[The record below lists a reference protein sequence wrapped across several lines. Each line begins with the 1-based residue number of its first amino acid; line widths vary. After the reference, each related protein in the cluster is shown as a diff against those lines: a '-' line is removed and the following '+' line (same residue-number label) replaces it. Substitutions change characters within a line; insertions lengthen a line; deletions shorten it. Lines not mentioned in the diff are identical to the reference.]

1 MKFCSNNILF
11 WAIISWSTFEIKV
24 EKLQQFAIGQRW
36 LSDTETELGLGV
48 LIDVDERSISIL
60 FPKSD
65 ETRVYARNNAP
76 LSRIV
81 FNTNDEVHDQEGTQW
96 LVESLEHHHGVVRY
110 AVVRS
115 LEDGTQERKTLNE
128 TRIGAQIQ
136 LSKPLD
142 RLLASQIDYKEWY
155 DLRIEAMLMQ
165 ANMQSSPL
173 RGLVGARVGLIPHQ
187 LYIAHEVGKRFA
199 PRVLLAD
206 EVGLG
211 KTIEAGLIIHQQLKT
226 GRSERILILVPDSLQ
241 YQWMIEMRR
250 RFNLAFSIFDLTRT
264 ASIKEHDPELN
275 PFLTE
280 QCIIASVDLMID
292 HDDLREQALEA
303 GFDLL
308 VVDEAHHLMWNE
320 EEGGNDRYD
329 LVEELAEQT
338 PGVLLLTATPEQLG
352 VESHF
357 ARLRLLDPQRFSSL
371 DRFLDEEEKYQH
383 TAKIAEVLMSDLPL
397 EDSHLTAIEQLLGH
411 RISDEPE
418 QRFRAIHELL
428 DRHGTGRILFRNTRE
443 AIQGFPGRDCQ
454 PAPLPAPEN
463 WSKDGKLREQMWP
476 EEAQLDGSWMES
488 DPRVG
493 WLMEMLRTQLKHKKV
508 LLIARS
514 GPVVEALENALRLH
528 AGIRTAMFH
537 EGMSLLER
545 DQAAAYFAEDSY
557 GAQILLCSEIGS
569 EGRNFQFASDLVL
582 FDLPA
587 NPDVLEQRIGRLD
600 RIGQENRIQ
609 IHVPYLEGTAQE
621 RMFRWY
627 NEALNIFSNI
637 SPTAQTLQE
646 NFIVNLKDCLLTDMG
661 QQFEDLLEEVSV
673 QREALEAELQAG
685 RDRLLEYNSC
695 RPIVAQEIVQALEDY
710 DDNTTLP
717 MFMKRFMAS
726 TNIDFDEQSNGTV
739 IIKPTDQMQVQGL
752 TLDEEGM
759 TATFYRDQAQV
770 REDAQYLTL
779 EHPFT
784 ESVMEMIN
792 TQAFGSTNVAI
803 LKSNALKQGS
813 ILLEVWFKVD
823 VIAPKALNLPSSLP
837 QQLIRVL
844 LSETGQ
850 DLSMKIEPSILKPY
864 LHHLDSN
871 SCRQVVKARRDVIE
885 ERYQQALNIAKTTL
899 PEMKQQAKEI
909 YGGKWQ
915 YEIDRLSYLKQFNPS
930 IREDEITR
938 LQKLQK
944 EGIALLDGL
953 SVTPE
958 AIQVLVVVKP

>member
-1 MKFCSNNILF
+1 MH
-11 WAIISWSTFEIKV
+11 
-24 EKLQQFAIGQRW
+24 QFAIGQRW

-81 FNTNDEVHDQEGTQW
+81 FNINDEIQDQEGTLW
-96 LVESLEHHHGVVRY
+96 IVESLDDQRGVIRY
-110 AVVRS
+110 NVTRTLSTGEQQQKA
-115 LEDGTQERKTLNE
+115 LNE

-136 LSKPLD
+136 LSRPLE

-155 DLRIEAMLMQ
+155 DLRIEALQLKASMQ
-165 ANMQSSPL
+165 NSRL
-173 RGLVGARVGLIPHQ
+173 RGLIGSRVGLIPHQ
-187 LYIAHEVGKRFA
+187 LYIAHEVGQRFA

-206 EVGLG
+206 QVGLG

-226 GRSERILILVPDSLQ
+226 GRSERILVLVPDSLQ

-250 RFNLAFSIFDLTRT
+250 RFNLQFSLFDLTRT
-264 ASIKEHDPELN
+264 AAMKEHDPELN
-275 PFLTE
+275 PFLSE
-280 QCIIASVDLMID
+280 QCIIASVDLLVD
-292 HDDLREQALEA
+292 HDDLREQAVEA

-329 LVEELAEQT
+329 LIEELAEQT
-338 PGVLLLTATPEQLG
+338 AGVLLLTATPEQLG

-371 DRFLDEEEKYQH
+371 ENFLDEEQQYQH
-383 TAKIAEVLMSDLPL
+383 TAQIAEVLMSDQAL
-397 EDSHLTAIEQLLGH
+397 EAAHFSAIEQLLGH
-411 RISDEPE
+411 AIEDQPE
-418 QRFRAIHELL
+418 QRYRAIHELL

-443 AIQGFPGRDCQ
+443 AIQGFPGRDC
-454 PAPLPAPEN
+454 LPAPIPAPAH
-463 WSKDGKLREQMWP
+463 WSMDGKLREQMWP
-476 EEAQLDGSWMES
+476 EESQLDGSWLES
-488 DPRVG
+488 DPRVT
-493 WLMEMLRTQLKHKKV
+493 WLMEVLRKDLKHKKV

-514 GPVVEALENALRLH
+514 GPVVEALENVLRLH

-569 EGRNFQFASDLVL
+569 EGRNFQFASDLIL
-582 FDLPA
+582 FDLPS

-609 IHVPYLEGTAQE
+609 IHVPYLIGTAQE

-627 NEALNIFSNI
+627 NEGLNIFTNI

-646 NFIVNLKDCLLTDMG
+646 NFIVDLKGCLLGDLG
-661 QQFEDLLEEVSV
+661 QQFEDLLENVSL
-673 QREALEAELQAG
+673 QREALEAELQEG

-695 RPIVAQEIVQALEDY
+695 RPVVAQEIVQALEDY
-710 DDNTTLP
+710 DDNSTLP
-717 MFMKRFMAS
+717 QFMKRFMAS

-739 IIKPTDQMQVQGL
+739 IIKPTEQMQVQGIS
-752 TLDEEGM
+752 LDEDGM
-759 TATFYRDQAQV
+759 TVTFYRDQALV
-770 REDAQYLTL
+770 REDAQYLTF

-784 ESVMEMIN
+784 ESVMDMIQ
-792 TQAFGSTNVAI
+792 TQSFGSTNVAL
-803 LKSNALKQGS
+803 LKTNALKQGS

-823 VIAPKALNLPSSLP
+823 VVAPKALNLPASLP
-837 QQLIRVL
+837 TQLIRVL
-844 LSETGQ
+844 LSENGQ
-850 DLSMKIEPSILKPY
+850 DLSLKIDPEIIKPY
-864 LHHLDSN
+864 LSHLDGN
-871 SCRQVVKARRDVIE
+871 SSRQVVKARRDIVE
-885 ERYQQALNIAKTTL
+885 QRYAQALEIAKQAL
-899 PEMKQQAKEI
+899 PALQEQAKSI
-909 YGGKWQ
+909 YSSKWQ
-915 YEIDRLSYLKQFNPS
+915 YEIDRLTYLKQFNPS
-930 IREDEITR
+930 IRGDEIQR
-938 LQKLQK
+938 LEKFQQ
-944 EGIALLDGL
+944 EGLNLLNGL
-953 SVTPE
+953 AVTPE
-958 AIQVLVVVKP
+958 AIRILVVVKP

>member
-1 MKFCSNNILF
+1 M
-11 WAIISWSTFEIKV
+11 
-24 EKLQQFAIGQRW
+24 EKLHQFAIGQRW

-48 LIDVDERSISIL
+48 LIDVDERSVSIL

-65 ETRVYARNNAP
+65 ETRVYARSNAP

-81 FNTNDEVHDQEGTQW
+81 FNIKDELQDQEGTKW
-96 LVESLEHHHGVVRY
+96 LVESFEDRNGVVRY
-110 AVVRS
+110 NVMRT
-115 LEDGTQERKTLNE
+115 LDDGTEERKALNE
-128 TRIGAQIQ
+128 TRVGAHIQ
-136 LSKPLD
+136 LSRPLD

-155 DLRIEAMLMQ
+155 DLRIEALLMQ
-165 ANMQSSPL
+165 ANMQLSPL
-173 RGLVGARVGLIPHQ
+173 RGMIGARVGLIPHQ
-187 LYIAHEVGKRFA
+187 LYIAHEVGQRFA

-226 GRSERILILVPDSLQ
+226 SRSERILILVPDSLQ

-250 RFNLAFSIFDLTRT
+250 RFNLQFSLFDLTRT
-264 ASIKEHDPELN
+264 ASIKEHDPDFN

-280 QCIIASVDLMID
+280 QCIIASVDLMVD

-308 VVDEAHHLMWNE
+308 VVDEAHHLTWSE
-320 EEGGNDRYD
+320 EQGGNDRYD
-329 LVEELAEQT
+329 LIEELAEKT

-371 DRFLDEEEKYQH
+371 DRFLSEEEQYHH

-397 EDSHLTAIEQLLGH
+397 EPEHLSAIQALLGH
-411 RISDEPE
+411 SIQDEPE

-454 PAPLPAPEN
+454 PVALAAPAT

-476 EEAQLDGSWMES
+476 EEAQLDGAWMEN
-488 DPRVG
+488 DPRVM
-493 WLMEMLRTQLKHKKV
+493 WLMEMLRTALKHKKV

-514 GPVVEALENALRLH
+514 GPVVEALENVLRLH

-569 EGRNFQFASDLVL
+569 EGRNFQFASDLIL
-582 FDLPA
+582 FDLPI

-609 IHVPYLEGTAQE
+609 IHVPYLAGTAQE

-627 NEALNIFSNI
+627 NEGLNIFSNI

-646 NFIVNLKDCLLTDMG
+646 NFIVPLKNCLVADLG
-661 QQFEDLLEEVSV
+661 QQFEDLLDDVGV
-673 QREALEAELQAG
+673 QREALESELQAG

-710 DDNTTLP
+710 DDNSPLP
-717 MFMKRFMAS
+717 VFIKRFMAA

-752 TLDEEGM
+752 SLDEDGM
-759 TATFYRDQAQV
+759 TATFYRDQAQL

-792 TQAFGSTNVAI
+792 TQGFGSTNVAL

-813 ILLEVWFKVD
+813 VLLEVWFKVD

-837 QQLIRVL
+837 QQMIRVL

-850 DLSMKIEPSILKPY
+850 DLSAKIDSSILKPY

-871 SCRQVVKARRDVIE
+871 SCRQVVKARRDLIE
-885 ERYQQALNIAKTTL
+885 ERYNQALDIAKAAL
-899 PEMKQQAKEI
+899 PNFKQQAKEV
-909 YGGKWQ
+909 YGNKWQ
-915 YEIDRLSYLKQFNPS
+915 YEIDRLTYLKQFNPS
-930 IREDEITR
+930 IREDEISRLQR
-938 LQKLQK
+938 LQKQ
-944 EGIALLDGL
+944 GIGLLDGL
-953 SVTPE
+953 SVTAE

>member
-1 MKFCSNNILF
+1 M
-11 WAIISWSTFEIKV
+11 
-24 EKLQQFAIGQRW
+24 EKLHQFAIGQRW

-48 LIDVDERSISIL
+48 LIDVDERSVSIL

-65 ETRVYARNNAP
+65 ETRVYARSNAP

-81 FNTNDEVHDQEGTQW
+81 FNIKDELQDQEGTKW
-96 LVESLEHHHGVVRY
+96 LVESFEDRNGVVRY
-110 AVVRS
+110 NVMRT
-115 LEDGTQERKTLNE
+115 LDDGTEERKALNE
-128 TRIGAQIQ
+128 TRVGAHIQ
-136 LSKPLD
+136 LSRPLD

-155 DLRIEAMLMQ
+155 DLRIEALLMQ
-165 ANMQSSPL
+165 ANMQLSPL
-173 RGLVGARVGLIPHQ
+173 RGMIGARVGLIPHQ
-187 LYIAHEVGKRFA
+187 LYIAHEVGQRFA

-250 RFNLAFSIFDLTRT
+250 RFNLQFSLFDLTRT
-264 ASIKEHDPELN
+264 ASIKEHDPDFN

-280 QCIIASVDLMID
+280 QCIIASVDLMVD

-308 VVDEAHHLMWNE
+308 VVDEAHHLTWSE
-320 EEGGNDRYD
+320 EQGGNDRYD
-329 LVEELAEQT
+329 LIEELAEKT

-371 DRFLDEEEKYQH
+371 DRFLNEEEQYHH

-397 EDSHLTAIEQLLGH
+397 EPEHLSAIQALLGH
-411 RISDEPE
+411 SIQDEPE

-454 PAPLPAPEN
+454 PVALAAPATWP
-463 WSKDGKLREQMWP
+463 KDGKLREQMWP
-476 EEAQLDGSWMES
+476 EEAQLDGAWMEN
-488 DPRVG
+488 DPRVM
-493 WLMEMLRTQLKHKKV
+493 WLMEMLRTALKHKKV

-514 GPVVEALENALRLH
+514 GPVVEALENVLRLH

-569 EGRNFQFASDLVL
+569 EGRNFQFASDLIL
-582 FDLPA
+582 FDLPI

-609 IHVPYLEGTAQE
+609 IHVPYLAGTAQE

-627 NEALNIFSNI
+627 NEGLNIFSNI

-646 NFIVNLKDCLLTDMG
+646 NFIVPLKNCLVADVG
-661 QQFEDLLEEVSV
+661 QQFEDLLDDVGV
-673 QREALEAELQAG
+673 QREALESELQAG

-710 DDNTTLP
+710 DDNSPLP
-717 MFMKRFMAS
+717 VFIKRFMAA

-752 TLDEEGM
+752 SLDEDGM
-759 TATFYRDQAQV
+759 TATFYRDQAQL

-792 TQAFGSTNVAI
+792 TQGFGSTNVAL

-813 ILLEVWFKVD
+813 VLLEVWFKVD

-837 QQLIRVL
+837 QQMIRVL

-850 DLSMKIEPSILKPY
+850 DLSAKIDSSILKPY

-871 SCRQVVKARRDVIE
+871 SCRQVVKARRDLIE
-885 ERYQQALNIAKTTL
+885 ERYNQALDIAKAAL
-899 PEMKQQAKEI
+899 PNFKQQAKEV
-909 YGGKWQ
+909 YGNKWQ
-915 YEIDRLSYLKQFNPS
+915 YEIDRLTYLKQFNPS
-930 IREDEITR
+930 IREDEISRLQR
-938 LQKLQK
+938 LQKQ
-944 EGIALLDGL
+944 GIGLLDGL
-953 SVTPE
+953 SVTAE

>member
-1 MKFCSNNILF
+1 M
-11 WAIISWSTFEIKV
+11 
-24 EKLQQFAIGQRW
+24 EKLHQFAIGQRW

-48 LIDVDERSISIL
+48 LIDVDERSVSIL

-81 FNTNDEVHDQEGTQW
+81 FNIKDELQDQEGIKW
-96 LVESLEHHHGVVRY
+96 LVESFEDRHGVVRY
-110 AVVRS
+110 NVIRT
-115 LEDGTQERKTLNE
+115 LEDGTEERKSLNE
-128 TRIGAQIQ
+128 TRLGAHIQ

-142 RLLASQIDYKEWY
+142 RLLASQVDYKEWY
-155 DLRIEAMLMQ
+155 DLRIEALLMQ
-165 ANMQSSPL
+165 ANMKASPL
-173 RGLVGARVGLIPHQ
+173 RGMIGARVGLIPHQ
-187 LYIAHEVGKRFA
+187 LYIAHEVGQRFA

-226 GRSERILILVPDSLQ
+226 GRSDRILILVPDSLQ

-250 RFNLAFSIFDLTRT
+250 RFNLQFSLFDLTRT
-264 ASIKEHDPELN
+264 ASIKEHDPDLN

-280 QCIIASVDLMID
+280 QCIIASVDLMVD
-292 HDDLREQALEA
+292 HDDLREQALDA

-308 VVDEAHHLMWNE
+308 VVDEAHHLMWSE
-320 EEGGNDRYD
+320 EQGGNDRYD
-329 LVEELAEQT
+329 LIEELAEKT

-371 DRFLDEEEKYQH
+371 ERFLDEEVQYHH

-397 EDSHLTAIEQLLGH
+397 EPEHLAAIESLLGH
-411 RISDEPE
+411 SIQDVPE

-454 PAPLPAPEN
+454 PAALPAPEH

-476 EEAQLDGSWMES
+476 EEAQLDGSWMEH
-488 DPRVG
+488 DPRVM
-493 WLMEMLRTQLKHKKV
+493 WLMEMLRTGLKHKKV
-508 LLIARS
+508 LLIART
-514 GPVVEALENALRLH
+514 GPVVEALENVLRLH

-569 EGRNFQFASDLVL
+569 EGRNFQFASDLIL

-609 IHVPYLEGTAQE
+609 IHVPYLIGTAQE

-627 NEALNIFSNI
+627 NEGLNIFTNI

-646 NFIVNLKDCLLTDMG
+646 NFLVQLKDCLLADVG

-673 QREALEAELQAG
+673 QREALESELQAG

-695 RPIVAQEIVQALEDY
+695 RPIVAQEIVKALEDY

-752 TLDEEGM
+752 SLDEEGM

-792 TQAFGSTNVAI
+792 TQSFGSTNVSV
-803 LKSNALKQGS
+803 LKSAALPQGS
-813 ILLEVWFKVD
+813 VLLEVWFKVD
-823 VIAPKALNLPSSLP
+823 VVAPKALNLPSSLP

-844 LSETGQ
+844 LSEKGQ
-850 DLSMKIEPSILKPY
+850 DLSDKIAPEILKPY
-864 LHHLDSN
+864 LHHLDGN

-885 ERYQQALNIAKTTL
+885 QRYTQALEIAKMAL
-899 PEMKQQAKEI
+899 PNFKQQAKEI
-909 YGGKWQ
+909 YGNKWQ
-915 YEIDRLSYLKQFNPS
+915 YEIDRLTYLKQFNPS
-930 IREDEITR
+930 IREDEIAR

-944 EGIALLDGL
+944 EGIGLLDSL

>member
-1 MKFCSNNILF
+1 M
-11 WAIISWSTFEIKV
+11 
-24 EKLQQFAIGQRW
+24 EKLHQFAIGQRW

-48 LIDVDERSISIL
+48 LIDVDERSVSIL

-81 FNTNDEVHDQEGTQW
+81 FNIKDELQDQEGIKW
-96 LVESLEHHHGVVRY
+96 LVESFEDRHGVVRY
-110 AVVRS
+110 NVIRT
-115 LEDGTQERKTLNE
+115 LDDGTEERKSLNE
-128 TRIGAQIQ
+128 TRLGAHIQ

-142 RLLASQIDYKEWY
+142 RLLASQVDYKEWY
-155 DLRIEAMLMQ
+155 DLRIEALLMQ
-165 ANMQSSPL
+165 ANMKASPL
-173 RGLVGARVGLIPHQ
+173 RGMIGARVGLIPHQ
-187 LYIAHEVGKRFA
+187 LYIAHEVGQRFA

-226 GRSERILILVPDSLQ
+226 GRSDRILILVPDSLQ

-250 RFNLAFSIFDLTRT
+250 RFNLQFSLFDLTRT
-264 ASIKEHDPELN
+264 ASIKEHDPDLN

-280 QCIIASVDLMID
+280 QCIIASVDLMVD
-292 HDDLREQALEA
+292 HDDLREQALDA

-308 VVDEAHHLMWNE
+308 VVDEAHHLMWSE
-320 EEGGNDRYD
+320 EQGGNDRYD
-329 LVEELAEQT
+329 LIEELAEKT

-371 DRFLDEEEKYQH
+371 ERFLDEEVQYHH

-397 EDSHLTAIEQLLGH
+397 EPEHLAAIESLLGH
-411 RISDEPE
+411 SIQDVPE

-454 PAPLPAPEN
+454 PAALPAPEH

-476 EEAQLDGSWMES
+476 EEAQLDGSWMEH
-488 DPRVG
+488 DPRVM
-493 WLMEMLRTQLKHKKV
+493 WLMEMLRTGLKHKKV
-508 LLIARS
+508 LLIART
-514 GPVVEALENALRLH
+514 GPVVEALENVLRLH

-569 EGRNFQFASDLVL
+569 EGRNFQFASDLIL

-609 IHVPYLEGTAQE
+609 IHVPYLIGTAQE

-627 NEALNIFSNI
+627 NEGLNIFTNI

-646 NFIVNLKDCLLTDMG
+646 NFLVQLKDCLLADVG

-673 QREALEAELQAG
+673 QREALESELQAG

-695 RPIVAQEIVQALEDY
+695 RPIVAQEIVKALEDY

-752 TLDEEGM
+752 SLDEEGM

-792 TQAFGSTNVAI
+792 TQSFGSTNVSV
-803 LKSNALKQGS
+803 LKSAALPQGS
-813 ILLEVWFKVD
+813 VLLEVWFKVD
-823 VIAPKALNLPSSLP
+823 VVAPKALNLSSSLP

-844 LSETGQ
+844 LSEKGQ
-850 DLSMKIEPSILKPY
+850 DLSDKIAPEILKPY
-864 LHHLDSN
+864 LHHLDGN

-885 ERYQQALNIAKTTL
+885 QRYTQALEIAKTAL
-899 PEMKQQAKEI
+899 PNFKQQAKEI
-909 YGGKWQ
+909 YGNKWQ
-915 YEIDRLSYLKQFNPS
+915 YEIDRLTYLKQFNPS
-930 IREDEITR
+930 IREDEIAR

-944 EGIALLDGL
+944 EGIGLLDSL

>member
-1 MKFCSNNILF
+1 M
-11 WAIISWSTFEIKV
+11 
-24 EKLQQFAIGQRW
+24 QQFAIGQRW

-48 LIDVDERSISIL
+48 LIDVDERSVSIL

-65 ETRVYARNNAP
+65 ETRVYARSNAP
-76 LSRIV
+76 LTRII
-81 FNTNDEVHDQEGTQW
+81 FNTKDELMDQEGTTW
-96 LVESLEHHHGVVRY
+96 IVESFEDRNGVIRY
-110 AVVRS
+110 DVIRT
-115 LEDGTQERKTLNE
+115 LEDGTEERKSLNE
-128 TRIGAQIQ
+128 TRIGATIQ

-155 DLRIEAMLMQ
+155 DLRIESLLMQ
-165 ANMQSSPL
+165 ANMKSSPL
-173 RGLVGARVGLIPHQ
+173 RGMIGSRVGLIPHQ
-187 LYIAHEVGKRFA
+187 LYIAHEVGQRFA

-250 RFNLAFSIFDLTRT
+250 RFNLQFSLFDLTRT
-264 ASIKEHDPELN
+264 ASIKEHDPDLN

-292 HDDLREQALEA
+292 HDDLREQAMEA

-308 VVDEAHHLMWNE
+308 VVDEAHHLMWSE
-320 EEGGNDRYD
+320 EDGGNDRYD
-329 LVEELAEQT
+329 LVEELAQQT
-338 PGVLLLTATPEQLG
+338 AGVLLLTATPEQLG

-357 ARLRLLDPQRFSSL
+357 ARLRLLDSQRFSSL
-371 DRFLDEEEKYQH
+371 DRFLDEEEQYQQ

-397 EDSHLTAIEQLLGH
+397 EEAHLAAIEGLLGH
-411 RISDEPE
+411 RIEDHPE

-463 WSKDGKLREQMWP
+463 WSKEGKLREQMWP
-476 EEAQLDGSWMES
+476 EEAQLDGAWMET
-488 DPRVG
+488 DPRVS
-493 WLMEMLRTQLKHKKV
+493 WIMEMLRTQLKHKKV

-514 GPVVEALENALRLH
+514 GPVVEALENALRIH

-569 EGRNFQFASDLVL
+569 EGRNFQFASDLIL

-609 IHVPYLEGTAQE
+609 IHVPYLVGTAQE

-627 NEALNIFSNI
+627 NEALNIFGNI

-646 NFIVNLKDCLLTDMG
+646 NFIVDLKDCLLTDMG
-661 QQFEDLLEEVSV
+661 QKFEELLEAVVV
-673 QREALEAELQAG
+673 QREALEAELQNG

-759 TATFYRDQAQV
+759 TATFYRDQAQI
-770 REDAQYLTL
+770 REDAEYLTL

-784 ESVMEMIN
+784 ESVMEMIG
-792 TQAFGSTNVAI
+792 TQGFGSTNVAV
-803 LKSNALKQGS
+803 LKSAALPQGS
-813 ILLEVWFKVD
+813 VLLEVWFKVD
-823 VIAPKALNLPSSLP
+823 VVAPKALNLPSSLP
-837 QQLIRVL
+837 QQLVRVL
-844 LSETGQ
+844 LSEKRSGFISKNCT
-850 DLSMKIEPSILKPY
+850 
-864 LHHLDSN
+864 
-871 SCRQVVKARRDVIE
+871 
-885 ERYQQALNIAKTTL
+885 
-899 PEMKQQAKEI
+899 
-909 YGGKWQ
+909 
-915 YEIDRLSYLKQFNPS
+915 
-930 IREDEITR
+930 
-938 LQKLQK
+938 
-944 EGIALLDGL
+944 
-953 SVTPE
+953 
-958 AIQVLVVVKP
+958 

>member
-1 MKFCSNNILF
+1 M
-11 WAIISWSTFEIKV
+11 
-24 EKLQQFAIGQRW
+24 QQFAIGQRW

-48 LIDVDERSISIL
+48 LIDVDERSVSIL

-65 ETRVYARNNAP
+65 ETRVYARHNAP

-81 FNTNDEVHDQEGTQW
+81 FNSGDELQDQEGTVW
-96 LVESLEHHHGVVRY
+96 SVESAEDRHGVLRY
-110 AVVRS
+110 NVIRTLA
-115 LEDGTQERKTLNE
+115 DGTEERKALNE
-128 TRIGAQIQ
+128 TRIGANIQ

-155 DLRIEAMLMQ
+155 DLRIESLLMQ

-173 RGLVGARVGLIPHQ
+173 RGLVGSRVGLIPHQ

-250 RFNLAFSIFDLTRT
+250 RFNLEFSLFDLTRT
-264 ASIKEHDPELN
+264 ASIKEHDPEQN

-280 QCIIASVDLMID
+280 QRIIASIDLMID

-308 VVDEAHHLMWNE
+308 VVDEAHHLMWSE

-329 LVEELAEQT
+329 LVEELAQQT
-338 PGVLLLTATPEQLG
+338 AGVLLLTATPEQLG

-357 ARLRLLDPQRFSSL
+357 ARLRLLDPSRFNSL
-371 DRFLDEEEKYQH
+371 DRFLDEEEQYQQ
-383 TAKIAEVLMSDLPL
+383 TAKIAEVLMSDMPL
-397 EDSHLTAIEQLLGH
+397 EAMHLDAVKALLGQ
-411 RISDEPE
+411 RIDDTPE
-418 QRFRAIHELL
+418 QRFRAIHEIL

-476 EEAQLDGSWMES
+476 EEAQLDGAWMEH
-488 DPRVG
+488 DPRVM
-493 WLMEMLRTQLKHKKV
+493 WLMEKLRTDLKHNKV

-514 GPVVEALENALRLH
+514 GPVVEALENVLRLH

-545 DQAAAYFAEDSY
+545 DQAAAYFAEESY

-569 EGRNFQFASDLVL
+569 EGRNFQFASDLIL

-600 RIGQENRIQ
+600 RIGQQNRIQ
-609 IHVPYLEGTAQE
+609 IHVPYLAGTAQE

-627 NEALNIFSNI
+627 NEGLNIFSNI

-646 NFIVNLKDCLLTDMG
+646 NFIVNLKDCLLADLG

-695 RPIVAQEIVQALEDY
+695 RPIVAQEIVTALEDY

-717 MFMKRFMAS
+717 MFMKRFMAA

-752 TLDEEGM
+752 TLDEDGM
-759 TATFYRDQAQV
+759 TATFYRDQAQL
-770 REDAQYLTL
+770 REDAQ
-779 EHPFT
+779 
-784 ESVMEMIN
+784 
-792 TQAFGSTNVAI
+792 
-803 LKSNALKQGS
+803 
-813 ILLEVWFKVD
+813 
-823 VIAPKALNLPSSLP
+823 
-837 QQLIRVL
+837 
-844 LSETGQ
+844 
-850 DLSMKIEPSILKPY
+850 
-864 LHHLDSN
+864 
-871 SCRQVVKARRDVIE
+871 
-885 ERYQQALNIAKTTL
+885 
-899 PEMKQQAKEI
+899 
-909 YGGKWQ
+909 
-915 YEIDRLSYLKQFNPS
+915 
-930 IREDEITR
+930 
-938 LQKLQK
+938 
-944 EGIALLDGL
+944 
-953 SVTPE
+953 
-958 AIQVLVVVKP
+958 

>member
-1 MKFCSNNILF
+1 MIEPDIHNLVLK
-11 WAIISWSTFEIKV
+11 IKV

-48 LIDVDERSISIL
+48 LIDVDERSVSIL

-65 ETRVYARNNAP
+65 ETRVYARSNAP

-81 FNTNDEVHDQEGTQW
+81 FNANDELQDQEGTIW
-96 LVESLEHHHGVVRY
+96 TVESVEDRNGVVRY
-110 AVVRS
+110 HVVRT
-115 LEDGTQERKTLNE
+115 LEDGTEERKALNE
-128 TRIGAQIQ
+128 TRVGATIQ

-155 DLRIEAMLMQ
+155 DLRIEALLMQ
-165 ANMQSSPL
+165 ANMQTSPL
-173 RGLVGARVGLIPHQ
+173 RGLVGSRVGLIPHQ
-187 LYIAHEVGKRFA
+187 LYIAHEVGQRFA

-250 RFNLAFSIFDLTRT
+250 RFNLEFSLFDLART
-264 ASIKEHDPELN
+264 ASIKEHDPDLN

-280 QCIIASVDLMID
+280 QRIIASVDLMVD
-292 HDDLREQALEA
+292 HEDLRGQAIEA

-308 VVDEAHHLMWNE
+308 VVDEAHHLMWSE

-329 LVEELAEQT
+329 LVEELAEKT

-371 DRFLDEEEKYQH
+371 DRFLDEEEQYQH

-397 EDSHLTAIEQLLGH
+397 EAEHFTAIESLLGH
-411 RISDEPE
+411 AIEDTPE

-476 EEAQLDGSWMES
+476 EESQLDGSWMET
-488 DPRVG
+488 DPRVM
-493 WLMEMLRTQLKHKKV
+493 WLMEKLRTDLKHKKV

-514 GPVVEALENALRLH
+514 GPVVEALENVLRLH

-545 DQAAAYFAEDSY
+545 DQAAAYFAEESY

-569 EGRNFQFASDLVL
+569 EGRNFQFASDLIL

-609 IHVPYLEGTAQE
+609 IHVPYLVGTAQE

-646 NFIVNLKDCLLTDMG
+646 NFIVALKDCLLADKG
-661 QQFEDLLEEVSV
+661 QEFEDLLEEVSV
-673 QREALEAELQAG
+673 QREALEAELQEG

-695 RPIVAQEIVQALEDY
+695 RPVVAQEIVNALEDY

-759 TATFYRDQAQV
+759 TATFYRDQAQI

-792 TQAFGSTNVAI
+792 TQGFGSTNVAV
-803 LKSNALKQGS
+803 LKSAALPQGS
-813 ILLEVWFKVD
+813 VLMEVWFKVD
-823 VIAPKALNLPSSLP
+823 VVAPKALNLPSSLP

-844 LSETGQ
+844 LSEKGQ
-850 DLSMKIEPSILKPY
+850 DLSQKIAPEILKPY
-864 LHHLDSN
+864 LHHLDGN
-871 SCRQVVKARRDVIE
+871 SCRQVVKARREVIE
-885 ERYQQALNIAKTTL
+885 ARYQQALELARSAL
-899 PEMKQQAKEI
+899 PNFKQQAKEV
-909 YGGKWQ
+909 YGNKWQ
-915 YEIDRLSYLKQFNPS
+915 YEIDRLTYLKQFNPS
-930 IREDEITR
+930 IREDEIAR

-944 EGIALLDGL
+944 EGLSLLEGL

-958 AIQVLVVVKP
+958 AIQVMVVVKP

>member
-1 MKFCSNNILF
+1 M
-11 WAIISWSTFEIKV
+11 
-24 EKLQQFAIGQRW
+24 EKLHQFAIGQRW

-48 LIDVDERSISIL
+48 LIDVDERSVSIL

-81 FNTNDEVHDQEGTQW
+81 FNIKDELQDQEGIKW
-96 LVESLEHHHGVVRY
+96 LVESFEDRHGVVRY
-110 AVVRS
+110 NVIRT
-115 LEDGTQERKTLNE
+115 LDDGTEERKSLNE
-128 TRIGAQIQ
+128 TRLGAHIQ

-142 RLLASQIDYKEWY
+142 RLLASQVDYKEWY
-155 DLRIEAMLMQ
+155 DLRIEALLMQ
-165 ANMQSSPL
+165 ANMKASPL
-173 RGLVGARVGLIPHQ
+173 RGMVGARVGLIPHQ
-187 LYIAHEVGKRFA
+187 LYIAHEVGQRFA

-226 GRSERILILVPDSLQ
+226 GRSDRILILVPDSLQ

-250 RFNLAFSIFDLTRT
+250 RFNLQFSLFDLTRT
-264 ASIKEHDPELN
+264 ASIKEHDPDLN

-280 QCIIASVDLMID
+280 QCIIASVDLMVD
-292 HDDLREQALEA
+292 HDDLREQALDA

-308 VVDEAHHLMWNE
+308 VVDEAHHLMWSE
-320 EEGGNDRYD
+320 EQGGNDRYD
-329 LVEELAEQT
+329 LIEELAEKT

-371 DRFLDEEEKYQH
+371 ERFLDEEVQYHH

-397 EDSHLTAIEQLLGH
+397 EPEHLAAIESLLGH
-411 RISDEPE
+411 SIQDVPE

-454 PAPLPAPEN
+454 PAALPAPEH

-476 EEAQLDGSWMES
+476 EEAQLDGSWMEH
-488 DPRVG
+488 DPRVM
-493 WLMEMLRTQLKHKKV
+493 WLMEMLRTGLKHKKV
-508 LLIARS
+508 LLIART
-514 GPVVEALENALRLH
+514 GPVVEALENVLRLH

-569 EGRNFQFASDLVL
+569 EGRNFQFASDLIL

-609 IHVPYLEGTAQE
+609 IHVPYLIGTAQE

-627 NEALNIFSNI
+627 NEGLNIFTNI

-646 NFIVNLKDCLLTDMG
+646 NFLVQLKECLLADVG

-673 QREALEAELQAG
+673 QREALESELQAG

-695 RPIVAQEIVQALEDY
+695 RPIVAQEIVKALEDY

-752 TLDEEGM
+752 SLDEEGM

-792 TQAFGSTNVAI
+792 TQSFGSTNVSV
-803 LKSNALKQGS
+803 LKSAALPQGS
-813 ILLEVWFKVD
+813 VLLEVWFKVD
-823 VIAPKALNLPSSLP
+823 VVAPKALNLPSSLP

-844 LSETGQ
+844 LSEKGQ
-850 DLSMKIEPSILKPY
+850 DLSDKIAPEILKPY
-864 LHHLDSN
+864 LHHLDGN
-871 SCRQVVKARRDVIE
+871 SCRQVVKARHDVIE
-885 ERYQQALNIAKTTL
+885 QRYTQALEIAKTAL
-899 PEMKQQAKEI
+899 PNFKQQAKEI
-909 YGGKWQ
+909 YGNKWQ
-915 YEIDRLSYLKQFNPS
+915 YEIDRLTYLKQFNPS
-930 IREDEITR
+930 IREDEIAR

-944 EGIALLDGL
+944 EGIGLLDSL

>member
-1 MKFCSNNILF
+1 M
-11 WAIISWSTFEIKV
+11 

-48 LIDVDERSISIL
+48 LIDVDERSVSIL

-65 ETRVYARNNAP
+65 ETRVYARSNAP

-81 FNTNDEVHDQEGTQW
+81 FNANDELQDQEGTIW
-96 LVESLEHHHGVVRY
+96 TVESVEDRNGVVRY
-110 AVVRS
+110 HVVRT
-115 LEDGTQERKTLNE
+115 LEDGTEERKALNE
-128 TRIGAQIQ
+128 TRVGATIQ

-155 DLRIEAMLMQ
+155 DLRIEALLMQ
-165 ANMQSSPL
+165 ANMQTSPL
-173 RGLVGARVGLIPHQ
+173 RGLVGSRVGLIPHQ
-187 LYIAHEVGKRFA
+187 LYIAHEVGQRFA

-250 RFNLAFSIFDLTRT
+250 RFNLEFSLFDLART
-264 ASIKEHDPELN
+264 ASIKEHDPDLN

-280 QCIIASVDLMID
+280 QRIIASVDLMVD
-292 HDDLREQALEA
+292 HEDLREQAIEA

-308 VVDEAHHLMWNE
+308 VVDEAHHLMWSE

-329 LVEELAEQT
+329 LVEELAEKT

-371 DRFLDEEEKYQH
+371 DRFLDEEEQYQH

-397 EDSHLTAIEQLLGH
+397 EAEHFTAIESLLGH
-411 RISDEPE
+411 AIEDTPE

-476 EEAQLDGSWMES
+476 EESQLDGSWMET
-488 DPRVG
+488 DPRVM
-493 WLMEMLRTQLKHKKV
+493 WLMEKLRTDLKHKKV

-514 GPVVEALENALRLH
+514 GPVVEALENVLRLH

-545 DQAAAYFAEDSY
+545 DQAAAYFAEESY

-569 EGRNFQFASDLVL
+569 EGRNFQFASDLIL

-609 IHVPYLEGTAQE
+609 IHVPYLMGTAQE

-646 NFIVNLKDCLLTDMG
+646 NFIVALKDCLLADKG
-661 QQFEDLLEEVSV
+661 QEFEDLLEEVSV
-673 QREALEAELQAG
+673 QREALEAELQEG

-695 RPIVAQEIVQALEDY
+695 RPVVAQEIVNALEDY

-759 TATFYRDQAQV
+759 TATFYRDQAQI

-792 TQAFGSTNVAI
+792 TQGFGSTNVAV
-803 LKSNALKQGS
+803 LKSAALPQGS
-813 ILLEVWFKVD
+813 LLMEVWFKVD
-823 VIAPKALNLPSSLP
+823 VVAPKALNLPSSLP

-844 LSETGQ
+844 LSEKGQ
-850 DLSMKIEPSILKPY
+850 DLSQKIAPEILKPY
-864 LHHLDSN
+864 LHHLDGN
-871 SCRQVVKARRDVIE
+871 SCRQVVKARREVIE
-885 ERYQQALNIAKTTL
+885 ARYQQALELARSAL
-899 PEMKQQAKEI
+899 PNFKQQAKEV
-909 YGGKWQ
+909 YGNKWQ
-915 YEIDRLSYLKQFNPS
+915 YEIDRLTYLKQFNPS
-930 IREDEITR
+930 IREDEIAR

-944 EGIALLDGL
+944 EGLSLLEGL

-958 AIQVLVVVKP
+958 AIQVMVVVKP

>member
-1 MKFCSNNILF
+1 M
-11 WAIISWSTFEIKV
+11 

-48 LIDVDERSISIL
+48 LIDVDERSVSIL

-65 ETRVYARNNAP
+65 ETRVYARSNAP

-81 FNTNDEVHDQEGTQW
+81 FNANDELQDQEGTIW
-96 LVESLEHHHGVVRY
+96 TVESVEDRNGVVRY
-110 AVVRS
+110 HVVRT
-115 LEDGTQERKTLNE
+115 LEDGTEERKALNE
-128 TRIGAQIQ
+128 TRVGATIQ

-155 DLRIEAMLMQ
+155 DLRIEALLMQ
-165 ANMQSSPL
+165 ANMQTNPL
-173 RGLVGARVGLIPHQ
+173 RGLVGSRVGLIPHQ
-187 LYIAHEVGKRFA
+187 LYIAHEVGQRFA

-250 RFNLAFSIFDLTRT
+250 RFNLEFSLFDLART
-264 ASIKEHDPELN
+264 ASIKEHDPDLN

-280 QCIIASVDLMID
+280 QRIIASVDLMVD
-292 HDDLREQALEA
+292 HEDLREQAIEA

-308 VVDEAHHLMWNE
+308 VVDEAHHLMWSE

-329 LVEELAEQT
+329 LVEELAEKT

-371 DRFLDEEEKYQH
+371 DRFLDEEEQYQH

-397 EDSHLTAIEQLLGH
+397 EAEHFTAIESLLGH
-411 RISDEPE
+411 AIEDTPE

-476 EEAQLDGSWMES
+476 EESQLDGSWMET
-488 DPRVG
+488 DPRVM
-493 WLMEMLRTQLKHKKV
+493 WLMEKLRTDLKHKKV

-514 GPVVEALENALRLH
+514 GPVVEALENVLRLH

-545 DQAAAYFAEDSY
+545 DQAAAYFAEESY

-569 EGRNFQFASDLVL
+569 EGRNFQFASDLIL

-609 IHVPYLEGTAQE
+609 IHVPYLVGTAQE

-646 NFIVNLKDCLLTDMG
+646 NFIVALKDCLLADKG
-661 QQFEDLLEEVSV
+661 QEFEDLLEEVSV
-673 QREALEAELQAG
+673 QREALEAELQEG

-695 RPIVAQEIVQALEDY
+695 RPVVAQEIVNALEDY

-759 TATFYRDQAQV
+759 TATFYRDQAQI

-792 TQAFGSTNVAI
+792 TQGFGSTNVAV
-803 LKSNALKQGS
+803 LKSAALPQGS
-813 ILLEVWFKVD
+813 VLMEVWFKVD
-823 VIAPKALNLPSSLP
+823 VVAPKALNLPSSLP

-844 LSETGQ
+844 LSEKGQ
-850 DLSMKIEPSILKPY
+850 DLSQKIAPEILKPY
-864 LHHLDSN
+864 LHHLDGN
-871 SCRQVVKARRDVIE
+871 SCRQVVKARREVIE
-885 ERYQQALNIAKTTL
+885 ARYQQALELARSAL
-899 PEMKQQAKEI
+899 PNFKQQAKEV
-909 YGGKWQ
+909 YGNKWQ
-915 YEIDRLSYLKQFNPS
+915 YEIDRLTYLKQFNPS
-930 IREDEITR
+930 IREDEIAR

-944 EGIALLDGL
+944 EGLSLLEGL

-958 AIQVLVVVKP
+958 AIQVMVVVKP

>member
-1 MKFCSNNILF
+1 M
-11 WAIISWSTFEIKV
+11 
-24 EKLQQFAIGQRW
+24 EKLHQFAIGQRW

-48 LIDVDERSISIL
+48 LIDVDERSVSIL

-81 FNTNDEVHDQEGTQW
+81 FNIKDELQDQEGIKW
-96 LVESLEHHHGVVRY
+96 LVESFEDRHGVVRY
-110 AVVRS
+110 NVIRT
-115 LEDGTQERKTLNE
+115 LEDGTEERKSLNE
-128 TRIGAQIQ
+128 TRLGAHIQ

-142 RLLASQIDYKEWY
+142 RLLASQVDYKEWY
-155 DLRIEAMLMQ
+155 DLRIEALLMQ
-165 ANMQSSPL
+165 ANMKASPL
-173 RGLVGARVGLIPHQ
+173 RGMVGARVGLIPHQ
-187 LYIAHEVGKRFA
+187 LYIAHEVGQRFA

-226 GRSERILILVPDSLQ
+226 GRSDRILILVPDSLQ

-250 RFNLAFSIFDLTRT
+250 RFNLQFSLFDLTRT
-264 ASIKEHDPELN
+264 ASIKEHDPDLN

-280 QCIIASVDLMID
+280 QCIIASVDLMVD
-292 HDDLREQALEA
+292 HDDLREQALDA

-308 VVDEAHHLMWNE
+308 VVDEAHHLMWSE
-320 EEGGNDRYD
+320 EQGGNDRYD
-329 LVEELAEQT
+329 LIEELAEKT

-371 DRFLDEEEKYQH
+371 ERFLDEEVQYHH

-397 EDSHLTAIEQLLGH
+397 EPEHLAAIESLLGH
-411 RISDEPE
+411 SIQDVPE

-454 PAPLPAPEN
+454 PAALPAPEH

-476 EEAQLDGSWMES
+476 EEAQLDGSWMEH
-488 DPRVG
+488 DPRVM
-493 WLMEMLRTQLKHKKV
+493 WLMEMLRTGLKHKKV
-508 LLIARS
+508 LLIART
-514 GPVVEALENALRLH
+514 GPVVEALENVLRLH

-569 EGRNFQFASDLVL
+569 EGRNFQFASDLIL

-609 IHVPYLEGTAQE
+609 IHVPYLIGTAQE

-627 NEALNIFSNI
+627 NEGLNIFTNI

-646 NFIVNLKDCLLTDMG
+646 NFLVQLKECLLADVG

-673 QREALEAELQAG
+673 QREALESELQAG

-695 RPIVAQEIVQALEDY
+695 RPIVVQEIVKALEDY

-752 TLDEEGM
+752 SLDEEGM

-792 TQAFGSTNVAI
+792 TQSFGSTNVSV
-803 LKSNALKQGS
+803 LKSAALPQGS
-813 ILLEVWFKVD
+813 VLLEVWFKVD
-823 VIAPKALNLPSSLP
+823 VVAPKALNLPSSLP

-844 LSETGQ
+844 LSEKGQ
-850 DLSMKIEPSILKPY
+850 DLSDKIAPEILKPY

-885 ERYQQALNIAKTTL
+885 QRYTQALEIAKTAL
-899 PEMKQQAKEI
+899 PNFKQQAKEI
-909 YGGKWQ
+909 YGNKWQ
-915 YEIDRLSYLKQFNPS
+915 YEIDRLTYLKQFNPS
-930 IREDEITR
+930 IREDEIAR

-944 EGIALLDGL
+944 EGIGLLDSL

>member
-1 MKFCSNNILF
+1 MEELH
-11 WAIISWSTFEIKV
+11 
-24 EKLQQFAIGQRW
+24 QFAIGQRW

-48 LIDVDERSISIL
+48 LIDVDERSVSIL

-81 FNTNDEVHDQEGTQW
+81 FNIKDELQDQEGIKW
-96 LVESLEHHHGVVRY
+96 LVESFEDRHGVVRY
-110 AVVRS
+110 NVIRT
-115 LEDGTQERKTLNE
+115 LEDGTEERKSLNE
-128 TRIGAQIQ
+128 TRLGAHIQ

-142 RLLASQIDYKEWY
+142 RLLASQVDYKEWY
-155 DLRIEAMLMQ
+155 DLRIEALLMQ
-165 ANMQSSPL
+165 ANMKASPL
-173 RGLVGARVGLIPHQ
+173 RGMIGARVGLIPHQ
-187 LYIAHEVGKRFA
+187 LYIAHEVGQRFA

-226 GRSERILILVPDSLQ
+226 GRSDRILILVPDSLQ

-250 RFNLAFSIFDLTRT
+250 RFNLQFSLFDLTRT
-264 ASIKEHDPELN
+264 ASIKEHDPDLN

-280 QCIIASVDLMID
+280 QCIIASVDLMVD
-292 HDDLREQALEA
+292 HDDLREQALDA

-308 VVDEAHHLMWNE
+308 VVDEAHHLMWSE
-320 EEGGNDRYD
+320 EQGGNDRYD
-329 LVEELAEQT
+329 LIEELAEKT

-371 DRFLDEEEKYQH
+371 ERFLDEEVQYH
-383 TAKIAEVLMSDLPL
+383 YTAKIAEVLMSDLAL
-397 EDSHLTAIEQLLGH
+397 EPEHLAAIESLLGH
-411 RISDEPE
+411 SIQDVPE

-454 PAPLPAPEN
+454 PAALPAPEH

-476 EEAQLDGSWMES
+476 EEAQLDGSWMEH
-488 DPRVG
+488 DPRVM
-493 WLMEMLRTQLKHKKV
+493 WLMEMLRTGLKHKKV
-508 LLIARS
+508 LLIART
-514 GPVVEALENALRLH
+514 GPVVEALENVLRLH

-569 EGRNFQFASDLVL
+569 EGRNFQFASDLIL

-609 IHVPYLEGTAQE
+609 IHVPYLIGTAQE

-627 NEALNIFSNI
+627 NEGLNIFTNI

-646 NFIVNLKDCLLTDMG
+646 NFLVQLKDCLLADVG

-673 QREALEAELQAG
+673 QREALESELQAG

-695 RPIVAQEIVQALEDY
+695 RPIVAQEIVKALEDY

-752 TLDEEGM
+752 SLDEEGM

-792 TQAFGSTNVAI
+792 TQSFGSTNVSV
-803 LKSNALKQGS
+803 LKSAALPQGS
-813 ILLEVWFKVD
+813 VLLEVWFKVD
-823 VIAPKALNLPSSLP
+823 VVAPKALNLPSSLP

-844 LSETGQ
+844 LSEKGQ
-850 DLSMKIEPSILKPY
+850 DLSDKIAPEILKPY
-864 LHHLDSN
+864 LHHLDGN

-885 ERYQQALNIAKTTL
+885 QRYTQALEIAKTAL
-899 PEMKQQAKEI
+899 PNFKQQAKEI
-909 YGGKWQ
+909 YGNKWQ
-915 YEIDRLSYLKQFNPS
+915 YEIDRLTYLKQFNPS
-930 IREDEITR
+930 IREDEIAR

-944 EGIALLDGL
+944 EGIGLLDSL

>member
-1 MKFCSNNILF
+1 MEELH
-11 WAIISWSTFEIKV
+11 
-24 EKLQQFAIGQRW
+24 QFAIGQRW

-48 LIDVDERSISIL
+48 LIDVDERSVSIL

-81 FNTNDEVHDQEGTQW
+81 FNIKDELQDQEGIKW
-96 LVESLEHHHGVVRY
+96 LVESFEDRHGVVRY
-110 AVVRS
+110 NVIRT
-115 LEDGTQERKTLNE
+115 LEDGTEERKSLNE
-128 TRIGAQIQ
+128 TRLGAHIQ

-142 RLLASQIDYKEWY
+142 RLLASQVDYKEWY
-155 DLRIEAMLMQ
+155 DLRIEALLMQ
-165 ANMQSSPL
+165 ANMKASPL
-173 RGLVGARVGLIPHQ
+173 RGMIGARVGLIPHQ
-187 LYIAHEVGKRFA
+187 LYIAHEVGQRFA

-226 GRSERILILVPDSLQ
+226 GRSDRILILVPDSLQ

-250 RFNLAFSIFDLTRT
+250 RFNLQFSLFDLTRT
-264 ASIKEHDPELN
+264 ASIKEHDPDLN

-280 QCIIASVDLMID
+280 QCIIASVDLMVD
-292 HDDLREQALEA
+292 HDDLREQALDA

-308 VVDEAHHLMWNE
+308 VVDEAHHLMWSE
-320 EEGGNDRYD
+320 EQGGNDRYD
-329 LVEELAEQT
+329 LIEELAEKT

-371 DRFLDEEEKYQH
+371 ERFLDEEVQYHH

-397 EDSHLTAIEQLLGH
+397 EPEHLAAIESLLGH
-411 RISDEPE
+411 SIQDVPE

-454 PAPLPAPEN
+454 PAALPAPEH

-476 EEAQLDGSWMES
+476 EEAQLDGSWMEH
-488 DPRVG
+488 DPRVM
-493 WLMEMLRTQLKHKKV
+493 WLMEMLRTGLKHKKV
-508 LLIARS
+508 LLIART
-514 GPVVEALENALRLH
+514 GPVVEALENVLRLH

-569 EGRNFQFASDLVL
+569 EGRNFQFASDLIL

-609 IHVPYLEGTAQE
+609 IHVPYLIGTAQE

-627 NEALNIFSNI
+627 NEGLNIFTNI

-646 NFIVNLKDCLLTDMG
+646 NFLVQLKDCLLADVG

-673 QREALEAELQAG
+673 QREALESELQAG

-695 RPIVAQEIVQALEDY
+695 RPIVAQEIVKALEDY

-752 TLDEEGM
+752 SLDEEGM

-792 TQAFGSTNVAI
+792 TQSFGSTNVSV
-803 LKSNALKQGS
+803 LKSAALPQGS
-813 ILLEVWFKVD
+813 VLLEVWFKVD
-823 VIAPKALNLPSSLP
+823 VVAPKALNLSSSLP

-844 LSETGQ
+844 LSEKGQ
-850 DLSMKIEPSILKPY
+850 DLSDKIAPEILKPY
-864 LHHLDSN
+864 LHHLDGN

-885 ERYQQALNIAKTTL
+885 QRYTQALEIAKTAL
-899 PEMKQQAKEI
+899 PNFKQQAKEI
-909 YGGKWQ
+909 YGNKWQ
-915 YEIDRLSYLKQFNPS
+915 YEIDRLTYLKQFNPS
-930 IREDEITR
+930 IREDEIAR

-944 EGIALLDGL
+944 EGIGLLDSL

>member
-1 MKFCSNNILF
+1 M
-11 WAIISWSTFEIKV
+11 
-24 EKLQQFAIGQRW
+24 EKLHQFAIGQRW

-48 LIDVDERSISIL
+48 LIDVDERSVSIL

-65 ETRVYARNNAP
+65 ETRVYARSNAP

-81 FNTNDEVHDQEGTQW
+81 FNIKDELQDQEGTKW
-96 LVESLEHHHGVVRY
+96 LVESFEDRNGVVRY
-110 AVVRS
+110 NVMRT
-115 LEDGTQERKTLNE
+115 LDDGTEERKALNE
-128 TRIGAQIQ
+128 TRVGAHIQ
-136 LSKPLD
+136 LSRPLD

-155 DLRIEAMLMQ
+155 DLRIEALLMQ
-165 ANMQSSPL
+165 ANMQLSPL
-173 RGLVGARVGLIPHQ
+173 RGMIGARVGLIPHQ
-187 LYIAHEVGKRFA
+187 LYIAHEVGQRFA

-250 RFNLAFSIFDLTRT
+250 RFNLQFSLFDLTRT
-264 ASIKEHDPELN
+264 ASIKEHDPEFN

-280 QCIIASVDLMID
+280 QCIIASVDLMVD

-308 VVDEAHHLMWNE
+308 VVDEAHHLTWSE
-320 EEGGNDRYD
+320 EQGGNDRYD
-329 LVEELAEQT
+329 LIEELAEKT

-371 DRFLDEEEKYQH
+371 DRFLSEEEQYHH

-397 EDSHLTAIEQLLGH
+397 EPEHLSAIQALLGH
-411 RISDEPE
+411 SIQDEPE

-454 PAPLPAPEN
+454 PVALAAPAT

-476 EEAQLDGSWMES
+476 EEAQLDGAWMEN
-488 DPRVG
+488 DPRVM
-493 WLMEMLRTQLKHKKV
+493 WLMEMLRTALKHKKV

-514 GPVVEALENALRLH
+514 GPVVEALENVLRLH

-569 EGRNFQFASDLVL
+569 EGRNFQFASDLIL
-582 FDLPA
+582 FDLPI

-609 IHVPYLEGTAQE
+609 IHVPYLAGTAQE

-627 NEALNIFSNI
+627 NEGLNIFSNI

-646 NFIVNLKDCLLTDMG
+646 NFIVPLKNCLVADLG
-661 QQFEDLLEEVSV
+661 QQFEDLLDDVGV
-673 QREALEAELQAG
+673 QREALESELQAG

-710 DDNTTLP
+710 DDNSPLP
-717 MFMKRFMAS
+717 VFIKRFMAA

-752 TLDEEGM
+752 SLDEDGM
-759 TATFYRDQAQV
+759 TATFYRDQAQL

-792 TQAFGSTNVAI
+792 TQGFGSTNVAL

-813 ILLEVWFKVD
+813 VLLEVWFKVD

-837 QQLIRVL
+837 QQMIRVL

-850 DLSMKIEPSILKPY
+850 DLSAKIDSSILKPY

-871 SCRQVVKARRDVIE
+871 SCRQVVKARRDLIE
-885 ERYQQALNIAKTTL
+885 ERYNQALDIAKAAL
-899 PEMKQQAKEI
+899 PNFKQQAKEV
-909 YGGKWQ
+909 YGNKWQ
-915 YEIDRLSYLKQFNPS
+915 YEIDRLTYLKQFNPS
-930 IREDEITR
+930 IREDEISRLQR
-938 LQKLQK
+938 LQKQ
-944 EGIALLDGL
+944 GIGLLDGL
-953 SVTPE
+953 SVTAE

>member
-1 MKFCSNNILF
+1 M
-11 WAIISWSTFEIKV
+11 

-48 LIDVDERSISIL
+48 LIDVDERSVSIL

-65 ETRVYARNNAP
+65 ETRVYARSNAP

-81 FNTNDEVHDQEGTQW
+81 FNANDELQDQEGTIW
-96 LVESLEHHHGVVRY
+96 TVESVEDRNGVVRY
-110 AVVRS
+110 HVVRT
-115 LEDGTQERKTLNE
+115 LEDGTEERKALNE
-128 TRIGAQIQ
+128 TRVGATIQ

-155 DLRIEAMLMQ
+155 DLRIEALLMQ
-165 ANMQSSPL
+165 ANMQTSPL
-173 RGLVGARVGLIPHQ
+173 RGLVGSRVGLIPHQ
-187 LYIAHEVGKRFA
+187 LYIAHEVGQRFA

-250 RFNLAFSIFDLTRT
+250 RFNLEFSLFDLART
-264 ASIKEHDPELN
+264 ASIKEHDPDLN

-280 QCIIASVDLMID
+280 QRIIASVDLMVD
-292 HDDLREQALEA
+292 HEDLREQAIEA

-308 VVDEAHHLMWNE
+308 VVDEAHHLMWSE

-329 LVEELAEQT
+329 LVEELAEKT

-371 DRFLDEEEKYQH
+371 DRFLDEEEQYQH

-397 EDSHLTAIEQLLGH
+397 EAEHFTAIESLLGH
-411 RISDEPE
+411 AIEDTPE

-476 EEAQLDGSWMES
+476 EESQLDGSWMET
-488 DPRVG
+488 DPRIM
-493 WLMEMLRTQLKHKKV
+493 WLMEKLRTDLKHKKV

-514 GPVVEALENALRLH
+514 GPVVEALENVLRLH

-545 DQAAAYFAEDSY
+545 DQAAAYFAEESY

-569 EGRNFQFASDLVL
+569 EGRNFQFASDLIL

-609 IHVPYLEGTAQE
+609 IHVPYLMGTAQE

-646 NFIVNLKDCLLTDMG
+646 NFIVALKDCLLADKG
-661 QQFEDLLEEVSV
+661 QEFEDLLEEVSV
-673 QREALEAELQAG
+673 QREALEAELQEG

-695 RPIVAQEIVQALEDY
+695 RPVVAQEIVNALEDY

-759 TATFYRDQAQV
+759 TATFYRDQAQI

-792 TQAFGSTNVAI
+792 TQGFGSTNVAV
-803 LKSNALKQGS
+803 LKSAALPQGS
-813 ILLEVWFKVD
+813 VLMEVWFKVD
-823 VIAPKALNLPSSLP
+823 VVAPKALNLPSSLP

-844 LSETGQ
+844 LSEKGQ
-850 DLSMKIEPSILKPY
+850 DLSQKIAPEILKPY
-864 LHHLDSN
+864 LHHLDGN
-871 SCRQVVKARRDVIE
+871 SCRQVVKARREVIE
-885 ERYQQALNIAKTTL
+885 ARYQQALELARSAL
-899 PEMKQQAKEI
+899 PNFKQQAKEV
-909 YGGKWQ
+909 YGNKWQ
-915 YEIDRLSYLKQFNPS
+915 YEIDRLTYLKQFNPS
-930 IREDEITR
+930 IREDEIAR

-944 EGIALLDGL
+944 EGLSLLEGL

-958 AIQVLVVVKP
+958 AIQVMVVVKP

>member
-1 MKFCSNNILF
+1 M
-11 WAIISWSTFEIKV
+11 

-48 LIDVDERSISIL
+48 LIDVDERSVSIL

-81 FNTNDEVHDQEGTQW
+81 FNPKDELQDQEGTKW
-96 LVESLEHHHGVVRY
+96 IVESTEDRNGVVRY
-110 AVVRS
+110 NVIRT
-115 LEDGTQERKTLNE
+115 LEDGTEERKALNE
-128 TRIGAQIQ
+128 TRIGASIQ

-142 RLLASQIDYKEWY
+142 RLMASQVDYKEWY

-165 ANMQSSPL
+165 ANMHSSPL
-173 RGLVGARVGLIPHQ
+173 RGLVGSRVGLIPHQ
-187 LYIAHEVGKRFA
+187 LYIAHEVGQRFA

-211 KTIEAGLIIHQQLKT
+211 KTIEAGLIMHQQLKT

-250 RFNLAFSIFDLTRT
+250 RFNLEFSLFDLTRT
-264 ASIKEHDPELN
+264 ASIKEHDPDLN
-275 PFLTE
+275 PFSTE
-280 QCIIASVDLMID
+280 QRIIASVDLMID
-292 HDDLREQALEA
+292 HDDLRDQALEA

-308 VVDEAHHLMWNE
+308 VVDEAHHLMWSE
-320 EEGGNDRYD
+320 EDGGNDRYD
-329 LVEELAEQT
+329 LVEELAEKT

-371 DRFLDEEEKYQH
+371 DRFLDEETQYQH
-383 TAKIAEVLMSDLPL
+383 TAQIAEVLMSDLPL
-397 EDSHLTAIEQLLGH
+397 EEAHIDAIQVLLGQ
-411 RISDEPE
+411 RIEDTPE

-454 PAPLPAPEN
+454 PAPLPAPAN
-463 WSKDGKLREQMWP
+463 WSMDGKLREQMWP
-476 EEAQLDGSWMES
+476 EEAQLDGAWMET
-488 DPRVG
+488 DPRVM
-493 WLMEMLRTQLKHKKV
+493 WLMERLRTDLKHKKV

-514 GPVVEALENALRLH
+514 GPVVEALENVLRLH
-528 AGIRTAMFH
+528 AGVRTAMFH

-569 EGRNFQFASDLVL
+569 EGRNFQFASDLIL
-582 FDLPA
+582 FDLPS

-609 IHVPYLEGTAQE
+609 IHVPYLIGTAQE

-627 NEALNIFSNI
+627 NEALNIFGNI

-646 NFIVNLKDCLLTDMG
+646 NFIMDLKGCLLADKG
-661 QQFEDLLEEVSV
+661 QEFEDLLEAVSV
-673 QREALEAELQAG
+673 QREALEAELQSG

-695 RPIVAQEIVQALEDY
+695 RPMVAQEIVTALEDY

-759 TATFYRDQAQV
+759 TATFYRDQAQIS
-770 REDAQYLTL
+770 EDAQYLTL

-792 TQAFGSTNVAI
+792 TQGFGSTNVAL
-803 LKSNALKQGS
+803 LKSAALPQGS
-813 ILLEVWFKVD
+813 LLLEVWFKVD
-823 VIAPKALNLPSSLP
+823 VVAPKALNLPSSLP
-837 QQLIRVL
+837 QQLVRVL
-844 LSETGQ
+844 LSEKGQ
-850 DLSMKIEPSILKPY
+850 DLSQKIAPEILKPY
-864 LHHLDSN
+864 LHHLDGN

-885 ERYQQALNIAKTTL
+885 ARYHQALELARAAL
-899 PEMKQQAKEI
+899 PNFKQQAKEV
-909 YGGKWQ
+909 YGNKFQ
-915 YEIDRLSYLKQFNPS
+915 YEIDRLTYLKQFNPS
-930 IREDEITR
+930 IREDEIAR

-944 EGIALLDGL
+944 EGLGLLDGL

-958 AIQVLVVVKP
+958 AIQVMVVVKP

>member
-1 MKFCSNNILF
+1 M
-11 WAIISWSTFEIKV
+11 

-48 LIDVDERSISIL
+48 LIDVDERSVSIL

-65 ETRVYARNNAP
+65 ETRVYARSNAP
-76 LSRIV
+76 LSRII
-81 FNTNDEVHDQEGTQW
+81 FNANDELQDQEGIYWT
-96 LVESLEHHHGVVRY
+96 VESVEDRHGVVRY
-110 AVVRS
+110 HVVRT
-115 LEDGTQERKTLNE
+115 LEDGSEERKALNE
-128 TRIGAQIQ
+128 TRVGASIQ

-155 DLRIEAMLMQ
+155 DLRIEALVMQ

-173 RGLVGARVGLIPHQ
+173 RGLIGSRVGLIPHQ
-187 LYIAHEVGKRFA
+187 LYIAHEVGQRFA

-211 KTIEAGLIIHQQLKT
+211 KTIEAGLIMHQQLKT

-250 RFNLAFSIFDLTRT
+250 RFNLEFSLFDLTRT
-264 ASIKEHDPELN
+264 ASIKEHDPDLN

-280 QCIIASVDLMID
+280 QRIIASVDLMID
-292 HDDLREQALEA
+292 HEDLREQALEA

-308 VVDEAHHLMWNE
+308 VVDEAHHLMWSE

-329 LVEELAEQT
+329 LVEELAEHT
-338 PGVLLLTATPEQLG
+338 AGVLLLTATPEQLG

-371 DRFLDEEEKYQH
+371 DRFLDEEEQYQH
-383 TAKIAEVLMSDLPL
+383 TAKIAEALMSDMPL
-397 EDSHLTAIEQLLGH
+397 EAEHLTAIEDLLGH
-411 RISDEPE
+411 AIEDTAE

-454 PAPLPAPEN
+454 PVPLPAPEN

-476 EEAQLDGSWMES
+476 EEAQLDGSWMET
-488 DPRVG
+488 DPRVM
-493 WLMEMLRTQLKHKKV
+493 WLMEKLRTDLKHKKV

-514 GPVVEALENALRLH
+514 GPVVEALENVLRLH

-569 EGRNFQFASDLVL
+569 EGRNFQFASDLIL

-609 IHVPYLEGTAQE
+609 IHVPYLVGTAQE

-646 NFIVNLKDCLLTDMG
+646 NFIVALKDCLLADKG
-661 QQFEDLLEEVSV
+661 QEFEDLLEEVSV

-695 RPIVAQEIVQALEDY
+695 RPVVAQEIVKALEDY
-710 DDNTTLP
+710 DDNTNLP
-717 MFMKRFMAS
+717 VFMKRFMAS

-752 TLDEEGM
+752 TLDEDGM
-759 TATFYRDQAQV
+759 TATFYRDQAQI

-792 TQAFGSTNVAI
+792 TQGFGSTNVAV
-803 LKSNALKQGS
+803 LKSAALPQGS
-813 ILLEVWFKVD
+813 VLLEVWFKVD

-844 LSETGQ
+844 LSEKGQ
-850 DLSMKIEPSILKPY
+850 DLSQKIAPEILKPY
-864 LHHLDSN
+864 LHHLDGN
-871 SCRQVVKARRDVIE
+871 SCRQVVKARRDIIE
-885 ERYQQALNIAKTTL
+885 ARYQQALELARANL
-899 PEMKQQAKEI
+899 PNFKQQAKEV
-909 YGGKWQ
+909 YGNKWQ
-915 YEIDRLSYLKQFNPS
+915 YEIDRLTYLKQFNPS
-930 IREDEITR
+930 IREDEIAR

-944 EGIALLDGL
+944 EGLSLLDGL

-958 AIQVLVVVKP
+958 GIQVMVVVKP